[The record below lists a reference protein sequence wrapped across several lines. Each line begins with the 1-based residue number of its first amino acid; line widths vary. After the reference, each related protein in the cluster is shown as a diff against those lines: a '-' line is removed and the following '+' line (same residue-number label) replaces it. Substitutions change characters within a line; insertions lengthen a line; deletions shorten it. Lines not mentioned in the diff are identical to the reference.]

1 MKMGKGPDIRTIL
14 VPTDFSSCSGAALEY
29 AIMTAK
35 RFKADLIL
43 IHVIE
48 PFPYGVLE
56 SLVAPDPMG
65 TLKSETQ
72 SLLDQLSKKALN
84 EGLSVETHIVIGIPY
99 REIVK
104 RAKRDEAYMI
114 VMGTRG
120 RTGVERLLIGS
131 VAEKVV
137 RSASCPVLTVQAA
150 PEAKRGKKQS

>member
-1 MKMGKGPDIRTIL
+1 MKMEKGPDIRTIL
-14 VPTDFSSCSGAALEY
+14 VPTDFSPCSRAALEY

-65 TLKSETQ
+65 SLKSETQ

-99 REIVK
+99 R
-104 RAKRDEAYMI
+104 
-114 VMGTRG
+114 
-120 RTGVERLLIGS
+120 
-131 VAEKVV
+131 
-137 RSASCPVLTVQAA
+137 
-150 PEAKRGKKQS
+150 